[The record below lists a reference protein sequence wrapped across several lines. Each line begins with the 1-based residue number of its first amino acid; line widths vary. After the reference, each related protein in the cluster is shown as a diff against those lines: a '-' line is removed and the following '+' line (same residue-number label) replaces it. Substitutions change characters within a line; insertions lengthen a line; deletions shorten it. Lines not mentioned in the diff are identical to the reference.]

1 MVVTSALTGIMES
14 VWASPRKRPR
24 RWTTTSVQNVN
35 ELRREAQRSS
45 TASAELHTTSHS
57 NHTPAVSSHLLQEV
71 HVEACFL
78 ICSCLLLL
86 QVLHRLR
93 SLSELVPRALRG
105 HPTERSHTYR
115 RVCVPAVPVYGG
127 CHDGPDAAHR

>member
-45 TASAELHTTSHS
+45 TASAELHTTSPS
-57 NHTPAVSSHLLQEV
+57 NHTPADSSHPLQM
-71 HVEACFL
+71 
-78 ICSCLLLL
+78 
-86 QVLHRLR
+86 
-93 SLSELVPRALRG
+93 
-105 HPTERSHTYR
+105 
-115 RVCVPAVPVYGG
+115 
-127 CHDGPDAAHR
+127 